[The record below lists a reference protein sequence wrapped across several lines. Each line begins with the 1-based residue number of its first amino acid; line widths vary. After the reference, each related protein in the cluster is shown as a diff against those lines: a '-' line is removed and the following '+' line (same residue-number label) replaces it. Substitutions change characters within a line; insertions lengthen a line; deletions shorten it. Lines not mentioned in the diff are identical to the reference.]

1 MTKKLLKNKYF
12 IILCIIVII
21 LIIVKIFYSSSTN
34 NNSPTANKPTPTL
47 TSKDNQ
53 NSNPSSTNPN
63 SNITPNPTTTIKITE
78 VNYQIPLYNLLPY
91 QGKYFQVKRYLK
103 ANNLELIVY
112 RKENTEL
119 AKQEAQ
125 EWLTKNGVG
134 SIDTFTVVYP

>member
-12 IILCIIVII
+12 IILSIIVIV
-21 LIIVKIFYSSSTN
+21 LIIIKIFYSGSSNNKPSTTTN
-34 NNSPTANKPTPTL
+34 PTPTL

-53 NSNPSSTNPN
+53 DSKPSSTNSN
-63 SNITPNPTTTIKITE
+63 SNTTPTPTKNINITE

-112 RKENTEL
+112 RKADTEL

-125 EWLTKNGVG
+125 EWLVKNGVG
-134 SIDTFTVVYP
+134 SIDTFTVVY

>member
-1 MTKKLLKNKYF
+1 MIKKLLKNKYF
-12 IILCIIVII
+12 LILSIIVIV
-21 LIIVKIFYSSSTN
+21 LIIIKIISSQQTAKDFSSSN
-34 NNSPTANKPTPTL
+34 PPV
-47 TSKDNQ
+47 NQ
-53 NSNPSSTNPN
+53 NSSLSNTSPTGTTTDSTNT
-63 SNITPNPTTTIKITE
+63 SPNPTKTIKITE

-134 SIDTFTVVYP
+134 TIDTFTVVYP